1 MSQHHESVEFCCDN
15 VARVMLTKGG
25 MKLEKGLE
33 SKFILPSPFTENI
46 KMSLMPKAKLCF
58 DKVFIGEYIF
68 YPVHLLKISK

>member
-33 SKFILPSPFTENI
+33 SKFILPSRKYQNEPN
-46 KMSLMPKAKLCF
+46 AKLYF